1 MIKRNLILILILVT
15 CSLEASAVAQSTH
28 VHGQGQVGM
37 AIDQNLISMTL
48 ESPGAD
54 IVGFEHEARTAE
66 EKTTVTEALKHLSD
80 PMFVIQLPANA
91 SCKVVQASSEVTSE
105 NGDESHA
112 DHEEHEEHADHDDHE
127 KHEDHD
133 EHEEHADHDD
143 HEKHEDH
150 DEHEE
155 HADHDDHEKHEDH
168 DDHEKHED
176 HDEHEEHADHEE
188 HENEAHG
195 SFIAEYQLE
204 CATIAAIDSIKF
216 VYFDH
221 FRNAQSLIVVLID
234 KNGQHRHEISRD
246 NPILYLKK

>member
-1 MIKRNLILILILVT
+1 MT
-15 CSLEASAVAQSTH
+15 CSLGASAAAQSTH
-28 VHGQGQVGM
+28 VHGQGQVSM

-54 IVGFEHEARTAE
+54 IIGFEHEARTAE
-66 EKTTVTEALKHLSD
+66 EKTAVAEALKQLSD
-80 PMFVIQLPANA
+80 PMFVIQLPGSA
-91 SCKVVQASSEVTSE
+91 SCKVIQASSEVASE
-105 NGDESHA
+105 NGDEGHA
-112 DHEEHEEHADHDDHE
+112 DHEEHEEHADHDDHDDHEDHE
-127 KHEDHD
+127 KHGDHD
-133 EHEEHADHDD
+133 EHEGHADH
-143 HEKHEDH
+143 E
-150 DEHEE
+150 
-155 HADHDDHEKHEDH
+155 
-168 DDHEKHED
+168 
-176 HDEHEEHADHEE
+176 EHEEHADHEK

-221 FRNAQSLIVVLID
+221 FRNAQSLMVVLID

>member
-15 CSLEASAVAQSTH
+15 CSLGASAAAQSTH

-66 EKTTVTEALKHLSD
+66 EKTVVTEALKQLSD

-91 SCKVVQASSEVTSE
+91 SCKVVQASSEVTNE
-105 NGDESHA
+105 NGDDSHA

-127 KHEDHD
+127 K
-133 EHEEHADHDD
+133 
-143 HEKHEDH
+143 
-150 DEHEE
+150 
-155 HADHDDHEKHEDH
+155 
-168 DDHEKHED
+168 
-176 HDEHEEHADHEE
+176 

-221 FRNAQSLIVVLID
+221 FRNAQSLMVVLID

-246 NPILYLKK
+246 TPILYLKK

>member
-1 MIKRNLILILILVT
+1 MSSAYSAEKMIKRNLILILILVT

-105 NGDESHA
+105 NGDEGHA
-112 DHEEHEEHADHDDHE
+112 D
-127 KHEDHD
+127 
-133 EHEEHADHDD
+133 
-143 HEKHEDH
+143 
-150 DEHEE
+150 
-155 HADHDDHEKHEDH
+155 
-168 DDHEKHED
+168 HED

>member
-15 CSLEASAVAQSTH
+15 CILGASAAAQSTH

-66 EKTTVTEALKHLSD
+66 EKTAVTEALKQLSD

-105 NGDESHA
+105 NGDEGHA
-112 DHEEHEEHADHDDHE
+112 DHEEHT
-127 KHEDHD
+127 DHD
-133 EHEEHADHDD
+133 EHED
-143 HEKHEDH
+143 HED
-150 DEHEE
+150 
-155 HADHDDHEKHEDH
+155 
-168 DDHEKHED
+168 
-176 HDEHEEHADHEE
+176 HADHEE

>member
-1 MIKRNLILILILVT
+1 MSSAYSAEKMIKRNLILILILVT

-105 NGDESHA
+105 NGDEGHA
-112 DHEEHEEHADHDDHE
+112 DHE
-127 KHEDHD
+127 K
-133 EHEEHADHDD
+133 
-143 HEKHEDH
+143 
-150 DEHEE
+150 
-155 HADHDDHEKHEDH
+155 
-168 DDHEKHED
+168 
-176 HDEHEEHADHEE
+176 

-221 FRNAQSLIVVLID
+221 FRNAQSLMVVLID

>member
-1 MIKRNLILILILVT
+1 MSSAYSAEKMIKRNLILILILVT
-15 CSLEASAVAQSTH
+15 CSLGASAAAQSTH

-66 EKTTVTEALKHLSD
+66 EKTAVTEALKQLSD

-105 NGDESHA
+105 NGDEGHA
-112 DHEEHEEHADHDDHE
+112 DHEEHT
-127 KHEDHD
+127 DHD
-133 EHEEHADHDD
+133 EHED
-143 HEKHEDH
+143 HEDH
-150 DEHEE
+150 
-155 HADHDDHEKHEDH
+155 AD
-168 DDHEKHED
+168 
-176 HDEHEEHADHEE
+176 

-221 FRNAQSLIVVLID
+221 FRNAQSLMVVLID

>member
-1 MIKRNLILILILVT
+1 MSSAYSAEKMIKRNLILILILVT
-15 CSLEASAVAQSTH
+15 CSLGASAAAQSTH

-66 EKTTVTEALKHLSD
+66 EKTIVIEALKQLSD
-80 PMFVIQLPANA
+80 PMFIIQLPESA
-91 SCKVVQASSEVTSE
+91 SCKVIQASSEVTSE
-105 NGDESHA
+105 NGDEGHA
-112 DHEEHEEHADHDDHE
+112 DHEEHADHDDHE
-127 KHEDHD
+127 D
-133 EHEEHADHDD
+133 HEEHDD
-143 HEKHEDH
+143 HEGHAD
-150 DEHEE
+150 HEE
-155 HADHDDHEKHEDH
+155 HEKHD
-168 DDHEKHED
+168 
-176 HDEHEEHADHEE
+176 EHADHEK

-221 FRNAQSLIVVLID
+221 FRNAQSLMVVLID

>member
-1 MIKRNLILILILVT
+1 MSSAYSAEKMIKRNLILILILVT
-15 CSLEASAVAQSTH
+15 CSLGASAAAQSTH

-66 EKTTVTEALKHLSD
+66 EKTAVTEALKQLSD

-105 NGDESHA
+105 NGDEGHA

-127 KHEDHD
+127 KHE
-133 EHEEHADHDD
+133 
-143 HEKHEDH
+143 
-150 DEHEE
+150 
-155 HADHDDHEKHEDH
+155 
-168 DDHEKHED
+168 
-176 HDEHEEHADHEE
+176 
-188 HENEAHG
+188 NEAHG

-204 CATIAAIDSIKF
+204 CVTIAAIDSIKF

-221 FRNAQSLIVVLID
+221 FRNAQSLMVVLID

>member
-1 MIKRNLILILILVT
+1 MSSAYSAEKMIKRNLILILILVT
-15 CSLEASAVAQSTH
+15 CSLGASAAAQSTH

-66 EKTTVTEALKHLSD
+66 EKTAVTEALKQLSD
-80 PMFVIQLPANA
+80 PMFIIQLPESA
-91 SCKVVQASSEVTSE
+91 SCKVIQASSEVTSE
-105 NGDESHA
+105 NGDEGHA
-112 DHEEHEEHADHDDHE
+112 DHEEHEEHADHE
-127 KHEDHD
+127 K
-133 EHEEHADHDD
+133 
-143 HEKHEDH
+143 
-150 DEHEE
+150 
-155 HADHDDHEKHEDH
+155 
-168 DDHEKHED
+168 
-176 HDEHEEHADHEE
+176 

>member
-1 MIKRNLILILILVT
+1 MSSAYSAEKMIKRNLILILILVT
-15 CSLEASAVAQSTH
+15 CSLGASAAAQSTH

-66 EKTTVTEALKHLSD
+66 EKTAVIEALKQLSD

-105 NGDESHA
+105 NGDEGHA

-127 KHEDHD
+127 DHEKHGDHD
-133 EHEEHADHDD
+133 EHEGHADH
-143 HEKHEDH
+143 E
-150 DEHEE
+150 
-155 HADHDDHEKHEDH
+155 
-168 DDHEKHED
+168 
-176 HDEHEEHADHEE
+176 EHEEHADHEE
-188 HENEAHG
+188 HEKHENEAHG

-221 FRNAQSLIVVLID
+221 FRNAQSLMVVLID

>member
-105 NGDESHA
+105 NGDEGHA
-112 DHEEHEEHADHDDHE
+112 D
-127 KHEDHD
+127 HEDHD
-133 EHEEHADHDD
+133 EHEEHA
-143 HEKHEDH
+143 
-150 DEHEE
+150 
-155 HADHDDHEKHEDH
+155 DH

>member
-66 EKTTVTEALKHLSD
+66 EKTAVTEALKQLSD

-105 NGDESHA
+105 NGDEGHA

-127 KHEDHD
+127 KHGDHD

-143 HEKHEDH
+143 HEDH

-155 HADHDDHEKHEDH
+155 HADH

>member
-15 CSLEASAVAQSTH
+15 CSLGASAAAQSTH

-66 EKTTVTEALKHLSD
+66 EKTAVTEALKQLSD

-105 NGDESHA
+105 NGDEGHA
-112 DHEEHEEHADHDDHE
+112 DHEEHT
-127 KHEDHD
+127 DHD
-133 EHEEHADHDD
+133 EHED
-143 HEKHEDH
+143 HEDH
-150 DEHEE
+150 
-155 HADHDDHEKHEDH
+155 AD
-168 DDHEKHED
+168 
-176 HDEHEEHADHEE
+176 

-204 CATIAAIDSIKF
+204 CANVAVIDFITF
-216 VYFDH
+216 VYFGH
-221 FRNAQSLIVVLID
+221 FRNAQSLMVVLID

>member
-15 CSLEASAVAQSTH
+15 CSLGASAAAQSTH

-66 EKTTVTEALKHLSD
+66 EKTVVTEALKQLSD

-105 NGDESHA
+105 NGDEGHADHEEHEDHEDHEKHGDHDEHEGHA

-127 KHEDHD
+127 K
-133 EHEEHADHDD
+133 
-143 HEKHEDH
+143 
-150 DEHEE
+150 
-155 HADHDDHEKHEDH
+155 
-168 DDHEKHED
+168 
-176 HDEHEEHADHEE
+176 

>member
-1 MIKRNLILILILVT
+1 MSSAYSAEKMIKRNLILILILVT

-105 NGDESHA
+105 NGDEGHA
-112 DHEEHEEHADHDDHE
+112 DHE
-127 KHEDHD
+127 KHKDHD
-133 EHEEHADHDD
+133 EHEEHA
-143 HEKHEDH
+143 
-150 DEHEE
+150 
-155 HADHDDHEKHEDH
+155 DH

>member
-15 CSLEASAVAQSTH
+15 CSLGASAAAQSTH

-66 EKTTVTEALKHLSD
+66 EKTAVTEALKQLSD

-105 NGDESHA
+105 NGDEGHA

-127 KHEDHD
+127 K
-133 EHEEHADHDD
+133 
-143 HEKHEDH
+143 
-150 DEHEE
+150 
-155 HADHDDHEKHEDH
+155 
-168 DDHEKHED
+168 
-176 HDEHEEHADHEE
+176 

-234 KNGQHRHEISRD
+234 KNGQYRHEISRD

>member
-1 MIKRNLILILILVT
+1 MSSAYSAEKMIKRNLILILILVT
-15 CSLEASAVAQSTH
+15 CSLGASAAAQSTH

-66 EKTTVTEALKHLSD
+66 EKTAVIEALKQLSD

-105 NGDESHA
+105 NGDEGHA

-143 HEKHEDH
+143 HEK
-150 DEHEE
+150 
-155 HADHDDHEKHEDH
+155 
-168 DDHEKHED
+168 
-176 HDEHEEHADHEE
+176 HEE

-221 FRNAQSLIVVLID
+221 FRNAQSLMVVLID

>member
-15 CSLEASAVAQSTH
+15 CSLGASAAAQSTH

-66 EKTTVTEALKHLSD
+66 EKTAVIEALKQLSD

-105 NGDESHA
+105 NGDEGHADHEEHEEHADHEDHEKHGDHDEHEGHA
-112 DHEEHEEHADHDDHE
+112 DHEEHEEHADHDD
-127 KHEDHD
+127 
-133 EHEEHADHDD
+133 
-143 HEKHEDH
+143 
-150 DEHEE
+150 
-155 HADHDDHEKHEDH
+155 
-168 DDHEKHED
+168 
-176 HDEHEEHADHEE
+176 

-221 FRNAQSLIVVLID
+221 FRNAQSLMVVLID

>member
-1 MIKRNLILILILVT
+1 LSSAYSAEKMIKRNLILILILVT
-15 CSLEASAVAQSTH
+15 CSLGASAAAQSTH

-66 EKTTVTEALKHLSD
+66 EKTAVTEALKQLSD

-105 NGDESHA
+105 NGDEGHA
-112 DHEEHEEHADHDDHE
+112 DHEEHEEHADHDDH
-127 KHEDHD
+127 
-133 EHEEHADHDD
+133 DD
-143 HEKHEDH
+143 HK
-150 DEHEE
+150 
-155 HADHDDHEKHEDH
+155 
-168 DDHEKHED
+168 
-176 HDEHEEHADHEE
+176 
-188 HENEAHG
+188 NEAHG

>member
-1 MIKRNLILILILVT
+1 MSSAYSAEKMIKRNLILILILVT

-105 NGDESHA
+105 NGDEGHA

-127 KHEDHD
+127 K
-133 EHEEHADHDD
+133 
-143 HEKHEDH
+143 
-150 DEHEE
+150 
-155 HADHDDHEKHEDH
+155 
-168 DDHEKHED
+168 
-176 HDEHEEHADHEE
+176 HEE

>member
-155 HADHDDHEKHEDH
+155 HADH
-168 DDHEKHED
+168 
-176 HDEHEEHADHEE
+176 EE

>member
-15 CSLEASAVAQSTH
+15 CSLGASAAAQSTH

-66 EKTTVTEALKHLSD
+66 EKTAVTEALKQLFD

-105 NGDESHA
+105 NGDEGHA

-127 KHEDHD
+127 DHEKHGDHD
-133 EHEEHADHDD
+133 EHEGHADH
-143 HEKHEDH
+143 E
-150 DEHEE
+150 
-155 HADHDDHEKHEDH
+155 
-168 DDHEKHED
+168 
-176 HDEHEEHADHEE
+176 EHEEHADHEK

>member
-105 NGDESHA
+105 NGDEGHA

-127 KHEDHD
+127 KRD
-133 EHEEHADHDD
+133 
-143 HEKHEDH
+143 
-150 DEHEE
+150 
-155 HADHDDHEKHEDH
+155 
-168 DDHEKHED
+168 
-176 HDEHEEHADHEE
+176 EHADHEK

-221 FRNAQSLIVVLID
+221 FRNAQSLMVVLID

>member
-1 MIKRNLILILILVT
+1 MIKRNLILILILAT
-15 CSLEASAVAQSTH
+15 CSLGASAATQSTH

-66 EKTTVTEALKHLSD
+66 EKTAVTEALKQLSN
-80 PMFVIQLPANA
+80 PMFVIQLPESA
-91 SCKVVQASSEVTSE
+91 SCKVIQASSEVTSE
-105 NGDESHA
+105 NGDEGHA
-112 DHEEHEEHADHDDHE
+112 DHEENT
-127 KHEDHD
+127 DHD
-133 EHEEHADHDD
+133 EHED
-143 HEKHEDH
+143 HED
-150 DEHEE
+150 
-155 HADHDDHEKHEDH
+155 
-168 DDHEKHED
+168 
-176 HDEHEEHADHEE
+176 HADHEE

-221 FRNAQSLIVVLID
+221 FRNAQSLMVVLID